1 MKYIRKSGLLLIILL
16 TVVLM
21 FTLSACSKP
30 PLENPIKT
38 TGIYFDT
45 VISVEIWGSTDE
57 TILEYCED
65 ICAQY
70 EQLLSRTI
78 ETSDISRINS
88 AGGAKVQVDAKT
100 AEVIRKGLYYS
111 QLSEGGFDI
120 TIAPLSELWD
130 IKNNPGNIPAQ
141 SAIDEAKSHVNYKN
155 VVLEGNTVSLKDPEA
170 AIDLGA
176 IAKGFIADELK
187 VYLTEQGIEHALIN
201 LGGNILAVGGK
212 TDGENFHIGIQ
223 KPFDERNTVM
233 TSVDVNGKSVVS
245 SGTYE
250 RYFKKDGKIYHH
262 LLNPST
268 GYPFD
273 NNLLQ
278 VTIISDLSVDGDGLS
293 TTCFALGL
301 EQGTALIESL
311 DGISAIFITEDYS
324 LHYAG

>member
-1 MKYIRKSGLLLIILL
+1 MKYIRKSGLFLISLL
-16 TVVLM
+16 TVILI

-30 PLENPIKT
+30 PLEDPIKT

-45 VISVEIWGSTDE
+45 VISIEIWGSTDE
-57 TILEYCED
+57 TILEHCED

-78 ETSDISRINS
+78 DTSDISRINS
-88 AGGAKVQVDAKT
+88 ARGAKVQVDAKT

-130 IKNNPGNIPAQ
+130 IKNNPGNIPDQ
-141 SAIDEAKSHVNYKN
+141 SAIDEAKSHINYKN

-187 VYLTEQGIEHALIN
+187 AYLIEQGIEHALIN

-212 TDGENFHIGIQ
+212 ASGENFHVGIQ
-223 KPFDERNTVM
+223 RPFDERNTVM

-262 LLNPST
+262 LLNPFT

-273 NNLLQ
+273 NHLLQ

-293 TTCFALGL
+293 TACFALGL

-311 DGISAIFITEDYS
+311 DGISAIFITEDYK

>member
-1 MKYIRKSGLLLIILL
+1 MKYIRKSGLFLISLLAVALI
-16 TVVLM
+16 
-21 FTLSACSKP
+21 FTLSACRKQ
-30 PLENPIKT
+30 PLKDSIKT

-45 VISVEIWGSTDE
+45 VISIEIWGITDE
-57 TILEYCED
+57 AILEHCGD
-65 ICAQY
+65 ICVQY

-88 AGGAKVQVDAKT
+88 AGGSKVEVDAKT
-100 AEVIRKGLYYS
+100 VEVIRKGLYYS
-111 QLSEGGFDI
+111 QLSGGSFDI

-130 IKNNPGNIPAQ
+130 IKNNPGNIPDQ
-141 SAIDEAKSHVNYKN
+141 SAIDEARSHVNYKN
-155 VVLEGNTVSLKDPEA
+155 VVLEGSTVSLKDPEA

-176 IAKGFIADELK
+176 IAKGYIADELK
-187 VYLTEQGIEHALIN
+187 AYLTEQGIEHALIN

-212 TDGENFHIGIQ
+212 TDGKDFHIGIQ
-223 KPFDERNTVM
+223 KPFDERNTVI

-273 NNLLQ
+273 NHLLQ

-311 DGISAIFITEDYS
+311 DGISAIFITEDYN
-324 LHYAG
+324 LHYAR

>member
-1 MKYIRKSGLLLIILL
+1 MKYIRKSGLFLISLL
-16 TVVLM
+16 TVILI

-30 PLENPIKT
+30 PLEDPIKT

-45 VISVEIWGSTDE
+45 VISIEIWGSTDE
-57 TILEYCED
+57 TILEHCED

-78 ETSDISRINS
+78 DTSDISRINS
-88 AGGAKVQVDAKT
+88 ARGAKVQVDAKT

-130 IKNNPGNIPAQ
+130 IKNNPGNIPDQ
-141 SAIDEAKSHVNYKN
+141 SAIDEAKSHINYKN

-187 VYLTEQGIEHALIN
+187 AYLIEQGIEHALIN

-212 TDGENFHIGIQ
+212 ASGENFHVGIQ
-223 KPFDERNTVM
+223 RPFDERNTVM

-250 RYFKKDGKIYHH
+250 RYFKKNGKIYHH
-262 LLNPST
+262 LLNPFT

-273 NNLLQ
+273 NHLLQ

-293 TTCFALGL
+293 TACFALGL

-311 DGISAIFITEDYS
+311 DEISAIFITEDYK

>member
-1 MKYIRKSGLLLIILL
+1 MKYIRKSGLFLISLL
-16 TVVLM
+16 TVILI

-30 PLENPIKT
+30 PLEDPIKT

-45 VISVEIWGSTDE
+45 VISIEIWGSTDE
-57 TILEYCED
+57 TILEHCED

-78 ETSDISRINS
+78 DTSDISRINS
-88 AGGAKVQVDAKT
+88 ARGAKVQVDAKT

-130 IKNNPGNIPAQ
+130 IKNNPGNIPDQ
-141 SAIDEAKSHVNYKN
+141 SAIDEAKSHINYKN

-187 VYLTEQGIEHALIN
+187 AYLIEQGIEHALIN

-212 TDGENFHIGIQ
+212 ASGESFHVGIQ
-223 KPFDERNTVM
+223 RPFDERNTVM

-250 RYFKKDGKIYHH
+250 RYFEKNGKIYHH
-262 LLNPST
+262 LLNPFT

-273 NNLLQ
+273 NHLLQ
-278 VTIISDLSVDGDGLS
+278 VTIISALSVDGDGLS
-293 TTCFALGL
+293 TACFA
-301 EQGTALIESL
+301 
-311 DGISAIFITEDYS
+311 
-324 LHYAG
+324 

>member
-1 MKYIRKSGLLLIILL
+1 MKYIRKSGLFLISLL
-16 TVVLM
+16 TVILI

-30 PLENPIKT
+30 PLEDPIKT

-45 VISVEIWGSTDE
+45 VISIEIWGSTDE
-57 TILEYCED
+57 TILEHCED

-78 ETSDISRINS
+78 DTSDISRINS
-88 AGGAKVQVDAKT
+88 ARGAKVQVDAKT

-130 IKNNPGNIPAQ
+130 IKNNPGNIPDQ
-141 SAIDEAKSHVNYKN
+141 SAIDEAKSHINYKN

-187 VYLTEQGIEHALIN
+187 AYLIEQGIEHALIN

-212 TDGENFHIGIQ
+212 ASGENFHVGIQ
-223 KPFDERNTVM
+223 RPFDERNTVM

-250 RYFKKDGKIYHH
+250 RYFEKNGKIYHH
-262 LLNPST
+262 LLNPFT

-273 NNLLQ
+273 NHLLQ

-293 TTCFALGL
+293 TACFALGL

-311 DGISAIFITEDYS
+311 DEISAIFITEDYK